1 EKLFVE
7 SPSLAPAHH
16 AKLRAALESRV
27 DIRRLARNPFMLT
40 ALAVV
45 HWQKKVLPEQRAD
58 LYQSILEWLAKA
70 RAKSGRPSSDQ
81 CIQFLQ
87 DLALKMQDHPK
98 GRQLQVPRYW
108 AARQIAPAWR
118 ELAPEERLSAAE
130 HFLKQ
135 EQVDSGIVVG
145 RGD

>member
-1 EKLFVE
+1 
-7 SPSLAPAHH
+7 
-16 AKLRAALESRV
+16 
-27 DIRRLARNPFMLT
+27 
-40 ALAVV
+40 
-45 HWQKKVLPEQRAD
+45 
-58 LYQSILEWLAKA
+58 
-70 RAKSGRPSSDQ
+70 AKSGRPSSDQ

-118 ELAPEERLSAAE
+118 DLAPEERLSAAE

-135 EQVDSGIVVG
+135 EQVDSGIVRG
-145 RGD
+145 REDHDLLVWRLISQEYLAARALAAKDARRQKLYAQPQLYQPSGERQ